1 MAIFFQHVGER
12 GGQRDF
18 PKTIGTPS
26 AGLAHFELDQIAEI
40 TEGLPPDEIR
50 RIEDQIQKEAPNGFQ
65 VWGIPS
71 GARSVLATLREG
83 DWLLLLESDGPGG
96 QFHYG
101 GRVIYRPKREM
112 FNLSQRLWGEAKFP
126 LIVLLNGKLTDYPW
140 DRFRVRRETGKE

>member
-50 RIEDQIQKEAPNGFQ
+50 RIEDQIQKEAPNGFGAYPVVRGQ
-65 VWGIPS
+65 SSPHSGKAIGCCFWKVTDLEVSSTTEDASFIDPS
-71 GARSVLATLREG
+71 ARCSTCHNGCGAKPS
-83 DWLLLLESDGPGG
+83 
-96 QFHYG
+96 
-101 GRVIYRPKREM
+101 
-112 FNLSQRLWGEAKFP
+112 
-126 LIVLLNGKLTDYPW
+126 
-140 DRFRVRRETGKE
+140 FR